1 MIVSSLEFAR
11 VFCYRSC
18 SKTIDVIIELSRA
31 FIVISLLAS
40 GDLIHLS
47 VQGTLPCVLES
58 DYDVKCFIVSIYR
71 QLIGH

>member
-40 GDLIHLS
+40 GDLIHLNFLS
-47 VQGTLPCVLES
+47 GWEQAAETTKSLL
-58 DYDVKCFIVSIYR
+58 R
-71 QLIGH
+71 

>member
-47 VQGTLPCVLES
+47 FQGPLTCELKG
-58 DYDVKCFIVSIYR
+58 DYDVNCFIVSVYR